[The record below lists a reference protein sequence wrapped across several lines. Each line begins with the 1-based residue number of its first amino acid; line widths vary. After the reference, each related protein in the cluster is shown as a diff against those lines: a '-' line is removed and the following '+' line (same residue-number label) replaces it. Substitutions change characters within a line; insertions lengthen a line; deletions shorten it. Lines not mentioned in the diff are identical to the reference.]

1 MNAGS
6 DCSPLTVAVSFFVD
20 SSSSS
25 WTAGAL
31 SSCETTT
38 SNGPSFE
45 IDLDDLEDETELRR
59 ALSDF
64 EKSRL
69 ENLLVGRVG
78 SSTK

>member
-1 MNAGS
+1 MNAGT
-6 DCSPLTVAVSFFVD
+6 DCSPLTVAVSSFVD
-20 SSSSS
+20 SSSSL
-25 WTAGAL
+25 TAGA
-31 SSCETTT
+31 SSGCETTT
-38 SNGPSFE
+38 SDGPSFE
-45 IDLDDLEDETELRR
+45 IDLADLEDETELRR